1 MIQSRNIE
9 ILPVENAED
18 SHFRRGKRGRIPRR
32 GESPFSGVV
41 PRMEARAVP
50 EARLEDSGSGLA
62 PTSEGW
68 FVVNVRDAMC

>member
-1 MIQSRNIE
+1 
-9 ILPVENAED
+9 
-18 SHFRRGKRGRIPRR
+18 
-32 GESPFSGVV
+32 
-41 PRMEARAVP
+41 MEARAVP